1 MKKYLFLAIA
11 ILLITI
17 AGCVAEPQISG
28 EKNDSS
34 AIENS
39 AVPSGT
45 LSDTPP
51 NSSFISTN
59 SLPDKEVSEE
69 ESMFPEEWNPEE
81 SVEMSPTENPYVFTS
96 VENGK
101 TVATIFSEAQVKD
114 IVQRRESG
122 EWLCLS
128 VQDIKTIVAET
139 AKLFEDF
146 DLVRVR
152 NLHGEVHIYY
162 GWSFYSS
169 REYFNCFNRLSNEG
183 DPQSTFGLQ
192 QDICDAIFAR
202 VELLH
207 SAVSTDFKVF
217 GRPLGEKVG
226 VVLLGQEQQIDKS
239 KLDEQ
244 ISAIY
249 LGYKNNSNVNYEGS
263 VVLFEKNRIDL
274 IEDAS
279 RMKTVELFP
288 VGAFAGNA
296 GKYEYGN
303 PEKVVVAEVREY
315 QSNDIVARVRIDDSQ
330 KLTKIEGLW
339 NMLAT
344 STTANPTTGR
354 DKPQYYAIVYFN
366 GFDGYFGGMASSR
379 NNIRCIMYFIE
390 DGQMKYSLADAA
402 TTKAKIFFMSCTCSD
417 NGLGEYLN
425 AIIADV
431 LT

>member
-11 ILLITI
+11 ILLITL
-17 AGCVAEPQISG
+17 AGCVAEPHTSA

-39 AVPSGT
+39 AVSSDTP
-45 LSDTPP
+45 SDTPP
-51 NSSFISTN
+51 NSSSPSTN
-59 SLPDKEVSEE
+59 SLPDEEASKEKSMPPE
-69 ESMFPEEWNPEE
+69 ESNPEE
-81 SVEMSPTENPYVFTS
+81 SVEMFPTENPYVFTS

-101 TVATIFSEAQVKD
+101 TVATIFSEAQIKD
-114 IVQRRESG
+114 IIQRRESG

-128 VQDIKTIVAET
+128 VQDIKDIVTET
-139 AKLFEDF
+139 VKLFKDF

-152 NLHGEVHIYY
+152 NLHGEVHVYF
-162 GWSFYSS
+162 GRSFYGS
-169 REYFNCFNRLSNEG
+169 REYFDCFNRLYDEG
-183 DPQSTFGLQ
+183 DPQSTFDLQ
-192 QDICDAIFAR
+192 QDICDAVFAR

-226 VVLLGQEQQIDKS
+226 VVLPGLEQKVDKAQ
-239 KLDEQ
+239 LDEQ

-249 LGYKNNSNVNYEGS
+249 LGYKNDSNVNYEGS
-263 VVLFEKNRIDL
+263 AVLFEKDWIDL

-279 RMKTVELFP
+279 RMKTIELFP

-315 QSNDIVARVRIDDSQ
+315 QSNDIVARVRIDDTQ
-330 KLTKIEGLW
+330 QLAKIEGLW
-339 NMLAT
+339 NKLAA
-344 STTANPTTGR
+344 STTANPTTGK
-354 DKPQYYAIVYFN
+354 DTPQYYAIVYFN
-366 GFDGYFGGMASSR
+366 GFDGYFGGMANSR
-379 NNIRCIMYFIE
+379 NNIGCIMYFIE
-390 DGQMKYSLADAA
+390 DGQMKYSLADEAA
-402 TTKAKIFFMSCTCSD
+402 AKAKIFFMSCTCSD

>member
-11 ILLITI
+11 ILLITL
-17 AGCVAEPQISG
+17 AGCVAEPHTSA

-34 AIENS
+34 AIENCD
-39 AVPSGT
+39 VPSGT
-45 LSDTPP
+45 PSDTPP
-51 NSSFISTN
+51 NVSSPSTN
-59 SLPDKEVSEE
+59 SLPDEE
-69 ESMFPEEWNPEE
+69 ESTLPEE
-81 SVEMSPTENPYVFTS
+81 SRPEEPAELNPTENPYVFTS

-101 TVATIFSEAQVKD
+101 TVATVFSEAQVKD
-114 IVQRRESG
+114 IVKRRESG

-152 NLHGEVHIYY
+152 NLHGEVHVYY
-162 GWSFYSS
+162 GRSFYGSC
-169 REYFNCFNRLSNEG
+169 EYFDCFNRLYDEG
-183 DPQSTFGLQ
+183 DPQSTFDLQ
-192 QDICDAIFAR
+192 QDLCDAVFAR

-226 VVLLGQEQQIDKS
+226 VVLPGLEQKVDKS

-249 LGYKNNSNVNYEGS
+249 LGYKNNSAVNYDGS
-263 VVLFEKNRIDL
+263 AVLFEKDWIDL

-330 KLTKIEGLW
+330 QLTKIEGLW
-339 NMLAT
+339 NKLAT
-344 STTANPTTGR
+344 STTANPTTGK
-354 DKPQYYAIVYFN
+354 DAPQYYAIVYFN
-366 GFDGYFGGMASSR
+366 GFDGYFGGVASSR
-379 NNIRCIMYFIE
+379 NNISCIMYFIE
-390 DGQMKYSLADAA
+390 DGQMKYSLADEAA
-402 TTKAKIFFMSCTCSD
+402 AKAKIFFMSCTCSD

-425 AIIADV
+425 EIIADV

>member
-11 ILLITI
+11 ILLITL
-17 AGCVAEPQISG
+17 AGCVAEPQPPA

-39 AVPSGT
+39 AVPS
-45 LSDTPP
+45 DTPP
-51 NSSFISTN
+51 NVSSPSTN
-59 SLPDKEVSEE
+59 SLPSEE
-69 ESMFPEEWNPEE
+69 ASKEKSMPPEESNPEE
-81 SVEMSPTENPYVFTS
+81 SVEMFPTENPYVFTS

-101 TVATIFSEAQVKD
+101 TVATVFSEVQVKE
-114 IVQRRESG
+114 IVQRRGSG
-122 EWLCLS
+122 DWLCLS
-128 VQDIKTIVAET
+128 AQDIKDIVAET

-152 NLHGEVHIYY
+152 NLHGEVHVYY
-162 GWSFYSS
+162 GWSFYDSQ
-169 REYFNCFNRLSNEG
+169 EYLNCFNRLSAED
-183 DPQSTFGLQ
+183 DPRSTFDLQ

-217 GRPLGEKVG
+217 GKPLSEKVG
-226 VVLLGQEQQIDKS
+226 VVLPGMEQKVDKAQ
-239 KLDEQ
+239 LDEQ

-249 LGYKNNSNVNYEGS
+249 LGYKNNSAVNYEGS
-263 VVLFEKNRIDL
+263 AVLFEKDWIDL

-288 VGAFAGNA
+288 AGAFAGNA

-303 PEKVVVAEVREY
+303 PEKVVVVEVREY
-315 QSNDIVARVRIDDSQ
+315 QSNDIVARVRIDDTQ
-330 KLTKIEGLW
+330 QLAKIEGLW
-339 NMLAT
+339 NKLAT
-344 STTANPTTGR
+344 STTANPTTGK
-354 DKPQYYAIVYFN
+354 DAPQYYAIVYFN
-366 GFDGYFGGMASSR
+366 GFDGYFGGMPSSR
-379 NNIRCIMYFIE
+379 NNIGCIMYFIE
-390 DGQMKYSLADAA
+390 DGQMKYSLADEAA
-402 TTKAKIFFMSCTCSD
+402 AKAKIFFMSCTCSD

-425 AIIADV
+425 EIIADV

>member
-1 MKKYLFLAIA
+1 MKKHLLIA
-11 ILLITI
+11 TAFLLITL
-17 AGCVAEPQISG
+17 AGCVAEPQPPA

-39 AVPSGT
+39 AVS
-45 LSDTPP
+45 SDTPP
-51 NSSFISTN
+51 NVSSPSTN
-59 SLPDKEVSEE
+59 SLPDEE
-69 ESMFPEEWNPEE
+69 ESTLPEE
-81 SVEMSPTENPYVFTS
+81 SRPEEPAELNPTENPYVFTS

-101 TVATIFSEAQVKD
+101 TVATVFSEAQVKD

-128 VQDIKTIVAET
+128 VQDIKAIVTET

-162 GWSFYSS
+162 GWSFYDSQ
-169 REYFNCFNRLSNEG
+169 EYLNCFNCLSAEG
-183 DPQSTFGLQ
+183 DPRSTFDLQ
-192 QDICDAIFAR
+192 QDICDSIFAR

-226 VVLLGQEQQIDKS
+226 VVLLGEEQQIDKAQ
-239 KLDEQ
+239 LDEQ
-244 ISAIY
+244 VSAVY
-249 LGYKNNSNVNYEGS
+249 LGYKNNSAVNYEGS
-263 VVLFEKNRIDL
+263 AVLFEKDWIDL

-288 VGAFAGNA
+288 ASAFAGNA

-315 QSNDIVARVRIDDSQ
+315 QSNDIVARVRIDDTQ
-330 KLTKIEGLW
+330 QLAKIEGLW
-339 NMLAT
+339 NKLAT
-344 STTANPTTGR
+344 STTANPTTGK
-354 DKPQYYAIVYFN
+354 DAPQYYAIVYFN
-366 GFDGYFGGMASSR
+366 GFDGYFGGMANSR
-379 NNIRCIMYFIE
+379 NNIGCIMYFIE

>member
-11 ILLITI
+11 ILLITL
-17 AGCVAEPQISG
+17 AGCVAEPHTSA

-39 AVPSGT
+39 AGPSGT
-45 LSDTPP
+45 PSDTSP
-51 NSSFISTN
+51 NSSSPSTS
-59 SLPDKEVSEE
+59 SLSGEETSEE
-69 ESMFPEEWNPEE
+69 ESTLPEE
-81 SVEMSPTENPYVFTS
+81 SMPEEPAELNPTENPYVFAS

-101 TVATIFSEAQVKD
+101 TVATIFSEAQIKD
-114 IVQRRESG
+114 IIQRRESG

-128 VQDIKTIVAET
+128 AQDIKTIVAET

-152 NLHGEVHIYY
+152 TLHGEVHIYY
-162 GWSFYSS
+162 GWSFYGS
-169 REYFNCFNRLSNEG
+169 REYFDCFNRLSAEG
-183 DPQSTFGLQ
+183 DPRSTFDLQ

-217 GRPLGEKVG
+217 GKPLGEKVG

-244 ISAIY
+244 VSAVY
-249 LGYKNNSNVNYEGS
+249 LGYKNNSAVNYEGS
-263 VVLFEKNRIDL
+263 AVLFEKDWIDL
-274 IEDAS
+274 IEDTS

-315 QSNDIVARVRIDDSQ
+315 QSNDIVARVRIDDTQ
-330 KLTKIEGLW
+330 QLAKIEGLW
-339 NMLAT
+339 NKLAT
-344 STTANPTTGR
+344 STTANPTTGK
-354 DKPQYYAIVYFN
+354 DAPQYYAIVYFN
-366 GFDGYFGGMASSR
+366 GFDGYFGGMANSR
-379 NNIRCIMYFIE
+379 NNIGCIMYFIE